1 MPSIDQREA
10 AKAVRV
16 RRRRAEI
23 LGAAVELWQ
32 ESGYHAVTTH
42 QVAERAGIS
51 VGLIYQYFGSKD
63 DLLRAAIVDILAE
76 FRDRVPLAMAAAGPD
91 PEARIRGGFTAL
103 VHVVDEKRHATVLS
117 YRESKTLSPQGRTE
131 IKKLEIQT
139 AEPFRRALLDGI
151 AAGVFA
157 DVDADLVVHNLLLL
171 AHGWALKH
179 WRLREWLDLDTY
191 TDRELSLLLRAIRAA
206 PTPT

>member
-1 MPSIDQREA
+1 MTTIDDRAA
-10 AKAVRV
+10 AKADRV

-23 LGAAVELWQ
+23 LAAAVELWQ
-32 ESGYHAVTTH
+32 ESGYHDVTTH

-76 FRDRVPLAMAAAGPD
+76 FRDRVPTAMDAAGPD
-91 PEARIRGGFTAL
+91 PEDRLRGGFTAL
-103 VHVVDEKRHATVLS
+103 VAIVDEKRHATVLS
-117 YRESKTLSPQGRTE
+117 YRESKTLSPQGRAE
-131 IKKLEIQT
+131 IKELEIET

-151 AAGVFA
+151 ESGAFA

-179 WRLREWLDLDTY
+179 WRLREWLDLHTY
-191 TDRELSLLLRAIRAA
+191 TRTQLDLVLRAIRTR
-206 PTPT
+206 P